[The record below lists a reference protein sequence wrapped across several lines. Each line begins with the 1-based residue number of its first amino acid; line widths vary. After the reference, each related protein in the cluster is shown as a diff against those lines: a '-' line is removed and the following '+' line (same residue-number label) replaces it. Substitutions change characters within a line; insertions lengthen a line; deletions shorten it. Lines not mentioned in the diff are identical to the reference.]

1 MEEMQGE
8 LVKCP
13 PLGDLL
19 LQSSVCLV
27 STFRKVLKKKKES
40 KFFFPLL
47 LDNKEKDG
55 DLNGFFSQRTPEWK
69 MENHHAGK

>member
-27 STFRKVLKKKKES
+27 STFRKVLKKKEGKQI
-40 KFFFPLL
+40 FFPPSL
-47 LDNKEKDG
+47 G
-55 DLNGFFSQRTPEWK
+55 
-69 MENHHAGK
+69 